1 MCAFIL
7 FIHVVP
13 GIPTAP
19 LAAVKPGQPTP
30 PPPPPTPTMTATDVM
45 MQGTRSEHRVRTLA
59 ILTRTFTLE
68 CFFPFSLILVFSF
81 L

>member
-7 FIHVVP
+7 FIVP

-30 PPPPPTPTMTATDVM
+30 PPPPPTPAMTATDVM